1 MNLRKI
7 FILLF
12 CSCSVLALGQYQD
25 VISAAGNSFK
35 NSTGSIIFTIGE
47 SIPALN
53 GDNVLIAHGF
63 EQSLKPVVGF
73 NDHIYSDNAI
83 KVYPNP
89 AGDFVILK
97 VEKLQDLEYRL
108 FDLNGRLLLLGKIV
122 NTESELD
129 LSRLTPSLYILKL
142 YRGKDETAIYKIIK
156 K

>member
-7 FILLF
+7 FILVF
-12 CSCSVLALGQYQD
+12 CSCSVLAFGQYQD
-25 VISAAGNSFK
+25 VISAAGNSFIT
-35 NSTGSIIFTIGE
+35 STGSIIYTIGE
-47 SIPALN
+47 SIPALS

-63 EQSLKPVVGF
+63 EQSLKPVGF
-73 NDHIYSDNAI
+73 HDRIYSDNAI

-142 YRGKDETAIYKIIK
+142 YRGKDVTAIYKIIK